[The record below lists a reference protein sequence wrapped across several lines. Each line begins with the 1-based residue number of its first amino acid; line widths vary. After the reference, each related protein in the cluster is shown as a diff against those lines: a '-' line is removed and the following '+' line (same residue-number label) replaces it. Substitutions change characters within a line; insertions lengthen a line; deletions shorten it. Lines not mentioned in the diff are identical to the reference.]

1 MQGNPQGS
9 NIPYHKGLEEVNQYI
24 TNRRELII
32 KTGKNP
38 DVQLSAEQTEIYNR
52 IIAEDYDT
60 TNLETDIENFYNE
73 PITYRGYSDDESGRV
88 YTDEEFLTAVETD
101 DEEITTEED
110 GEINTTDKFIDGVLN
125 PNYVEPRSMGPTG
138 QDILKGTVDAAQ
150 GILTAFGGPEAL
162 INAVMGKKALAA
174 AMKDVTKE
182 EQARLSPMF
191 YEHLREVKE
200 LSKQG
205 YHPSEELKIRR
216 GISKAYQQGLDNSIR
231 GTAGDRAK
239 FLANSG
245 ILDAKRTS
253 ALLEFASQDAALQQ
267 ENQKQYTA
275 LLSYK
280 ENFDAT
286 QHEAKRTEN
295 LQMQL
300 ANKKAA
306 SEFAGLTFANA
317 MGKMGTN
324 NSALLDLIK
333 QGTIGALDGYN
344 NWNLQNQWDNN
355 SQENNNNNN
364 DNE

>member
-1 MQGNPQGS
+1 MC
-9 NIPYHKGLEEVNQYI
+9 
-24 TNRRELII
+24 
-32 KTGKNP
+32 
-38 DVQLSAEQTEIYNR
+38 
-52 IIAEDYDT
+52 
-60 TNLETDIENFYNE
+60 
-73 PITYRGYSDDESGRV
+73 
-88 YTDEEFLTAVETD
+88 
-101 DEEITTEED
+101 
-110 GEINTTDKFIDGVLN
+110 
-125 PNYVEPRSMGPTG
+125 
-138 QDILKGTVDAAQ
+138 
-150 GILTAFGGPEAL
+150 
-162 INAVMGKKALAA
+162 
-174 AMKDVTKE
+174 
-182 EQARLSPMF
+182 
-191 YEHLREVKE
+191 
-200 LSKQG
+200 
-205 YHPSEELKIRR
+205 IRDR
-216 GISKAYQQGLDNSIR
+216 
-231 GTAGDRAK
+231 DRAK